1 MAINRA
7 PVYAAI
13 RSLLGR
19 GLTQAE
25 VIQMEAALDEAEGL
39 GVRVTALADPAAFFQ
54 SVNDAFGGLK
64 QTQVNGFNRLLEAF
78 GVARWPIAWAAYG
91 LATAWH
97 ETAMTMQPV
106 KEAYWLS
113 EAWRK
118 ANLRYYPWYGRGDV
132 QLTWKANYER
142 ADEELALNG
151 ALVADPDLAMRPDI
165 SARVL
170 VHGMEAGWFT
180 GKRLGDYLP
189 LAGQAGFDA
198 YKQARRIING
208 QDKAEKIAKEALA
221 FEAAL
226 AAGGWA

>member
-1 MAINRA
+1 MGINRA
-7 PVYAAI
+7 PVYAAL

-25 VIQMEAALDEAEGL
+25 VTRMEAALDEAEGL
-39 GVRVTALADPAAFFQ
+39 AVRVTALANDTVFFQ
-54 SVNDAFGGLK
+54 SVRDAFGSFK
-64 QTQVNGFNRLLEAF
+64 QGQVGGFIRLLGAF
-78 GVARWPIAWAAYG
+78 GAARWPIAWAAYG

-106 KEAYWLS
+106 REAFWKS
-113 EAWRK
+113 EEWRK

-132 QLTWKANYER
+132 QLTWKPNYER

-151 ALVADPDLAMRPDI
+151 ALIADPDLAMRPDI

-180 GKRLGDYLP
+180 AKRLGDFLP

-208 QDKAEKIAKEALA
+208 QDKAEQIAKEALV

-226 AAGGWA
+226 DAGGWA